1 MENFERGAMK
11 RGENTAKS
19 MSQHGFTQF
28 ELTKKVLNNLSQ
40 FKLKPTTINVL
51 LYLTSCYNP
60 KNNYVFPK
68 QKTIASVFNCSERS
82 VIRAIQEL
90 VKEGLI
96 IVECNCT
103 NRYKFTSKI
112 IGECPQ
118 NDKNFCK
125 NKMSDTNDKISSQSD
140 NLSPACIEQTIEQE
154 KEQLLK
160 RLGGNVYSNEMQ
172 PTNLEE
178 YQILKD
184 YAEKHNAKNVNA
196 YIAKLKQTGS
206 DKTIL
211 KEHHK
216 KAFISCR
223 AQQNIIK
230 TQQYC
235 AEQRRLS
242 TTAVLP
248 FECEAWKN
256 CLKTKKVRRYS
267 V

>member
-1 MENFERGAMK
+1 M
-11 RGENTAKS
+11 NTAKKHVT
-19 MSQHGFTQF
+19 HGFTQF

-68 QKTIASVFNCSERS
+68 QKTIATVFNCSERS

-118 NDKNFCK
+118 NEKNFYED
-125 NKMSDTNDKISSQSD
+125 KMSYRNDKISSQCD
-140 NLSPACIEQTIEQE
+140 NLSPTCIEQK
-154 KEQLLK
+154 KEQK
-160 RLGGNVYSNEMQ
+160 KEQTEELGGNVYSNNVQ
-172 PTNLEE
+172 PANLEE

-184 YAEKHNAKNVNA
+184 YAEKHKARNIKA
-196 YIAKLKQTGS
+196 YIAKLKANGS

-211 KEHHK
+211 KEYRQKH
-216 KAFISCR
+216 FIAQR
-223 AQQNIIK
+223 AQAEIANTKQQLEEQNKLSK
-230 TQQYC
+230 T
-235 AEQRRLS
+235 AL
-242 TTAVLP
+242 LP
-248 FECEAWKN
+248 SQSEYMLWF
-256 CLKTKKVRRYS
+256 KTKHGLK
-267 V
+267 